1 MNKIF
6 ECALEFVFDAE
17 GGYTNH
23 PNDPGGETNF
33 GIDKRS
39 HQKEDIKNLTR
50 ERAAEIYYNDYW
62 LKSCAE
68 HLPKLVAIA
77 YFDSAVNT
85 GIKQA
90 NKFLPRAVNVN
101 DDGVVGPVT
110 LNAVTHAEPKSTANR
125 LVDYRQSFYDGLA
138 DSRPKLRGFLR
149 GWTNRNTNLKAFL
162 AKNVA

>member
-1 MNKIF
+1 VNKVF
-6 ECALEFVFDAE
+6 QCALEFVFDAE
-17 GGYTNH
+17 GGYTNDS
-23 PNDPGGETNF
+23 NDPGGETNF

-39 HQKEDIKNLTR
+39 HPNEDIKKLTK

-68 HLPKLVAIA
+68 HLPKLIAIA

-90 NKFLPRAVNVN
+90 NRFLQRAVSVK
-101 DDGVVGPVT
+101 DDGVIGPVT

-125 LVDYRQSFYDGLA
+125 LIDFRQTFYNGLA
-138 DSRPKLRGFLR
+138 DSRPKLRGFLK

-162 AKNVA
+162 AKNIT

>member
-39 HQKEDIKNLTR
+39 HQKEDIKNLTK

-90 NKFLPRAVNVN
+90 NKFLQRAVGVN

-110 LNAVTHAEPKSTANR
+110 LNAITHAEPKSTANR

-138 DSRPKLRGFLR
+138 ESRPKLRGFLR

>member
-1 MNKIF
+1 MNDIF
-6 ECALEFVFDAE
+6 KYALDFVLDAE
-17 GGYTNH
+17 GGYTND

-39 HQKEDIKNLTR
+39 HPKENIKNLTK
-50 ERAAEIYYNDYW
+50 ERAAEIYWNDYW

-68 HLPKLVAIA
+68 HLPKLIAIA

-90 NKFLPRAVNVN
+90 NRFLQRAVSVN
-101 DDGVVGPVT
+101 DDGIVGPVT

-125 LVDYRQSFYDGLA
+125 LIDYRQAFYESLA
-138 DSRPKLRGFLR
+138 DSRPKLRGFLK
-149 GWTNRNTNLKAFL
+149 GWTNRNVNLKAFL
-162 AKNVA
+162 AKNIA

>member
-1 MNKIF
+1 VNKIF
-6 ECALEFVFDAE
+6 QCALEFVFDAE
-17 GGYTNH
+17 GGYTNDS
-23 PNDPGGETNF
+23 NDPGGETNF

-39 HQKEDIKNLTR
+39 HPKEDIKNLTK
-50 ERAAEIYYNDYW
+50 ERAAQIYYNDYW

-68 HLPKLVAIA
+68 HLPKLIAIA

-90 NKFLPRAVNVN
+90 NRFLQRAVSVN
-101 DDGVVGPVT
+101 DDGIVGPVT

-125 LVDYRQSFYDGLA
+125 LIDYRQAFYDGLA
-138 DSRPKLRGFLR
+138 DSRPKLRGFLK

-162 AKNVA
+162 AKNNT

>member
-17 GGYTNH
+17 GGYTNDA
-23 PNDPGGETNF
+23 NDPGGETNF

-39 HQKEDIKNLTR
+39 HQKEDIKNLTK
-50 ERAAEIYYNDYW
+50 ERATEIYYNDYW

-90 NKFLPRAVNVN
+90 NKFLQRAVSVN

-110 LNAVTHAEPKSTANR
+110 LNAITHAEPKFTANR
-125 LVDYRQSFYDGLA
+125 LVDYRQSFYEGLA

>member
-6 ECALEFVFDAE
+6 QCALEFVFDAE

-39 HQKEDIKNLTR
+39 HPNEDIKNLTK
-50 ERAAEIYYNDYW
+50 ERAADIYYNDYW
-62 LKSCAE
+62 LKSCAQ
-68 HLPKLVAIA
+68 HLPKLIAIA

-90 NKFLPRAVNVN
+90 NRFLQRAVSVK
-101 DDGVVGPVT
+101 DDSVIGPIT
-110 LNAVTHAEPKSTANR
+110 LDAVTHAEPKSTANR
-125 LVDYRQSFYDGLA
+125 LIDYRQAFYNGLA
-138 DSRPKLRGFLR
+138 DSRPKLRGFLK

-162 AKNVA
+162 AKNIT